1 MASGGND
8 RDAEDALYKLLQM
21 VASQIEL
28 LRARPTT
35 LGEAFSL
42 ARVTE
47 ARLEEEQS
55 TTSIAK
61 PNDLNPRVEVQDLE
75 KTTRHKPNKV
85 EAIKASGSILL
96 VESKYYAANQVGLI
110 FNQSNEATY
119 YERILEL
126 IAGQLCQYLYVQVF
140 YEGISYS
147 IQLVHFN
154 FPTRRLVLARK
165 ALAKSIVG
173 VRDNSAS
180 PFVPLGQ
187 LPLNSN

>member
-1 MASGGND
+1 MASGSND
-8 RDAEDALYKLLQM
+8 RDAEDALYKLLQ
-21 VASQIEL
+21 I
-28 LRARPTT
+28 
-35 LGEAFSL
+35 GDAFSL

-55 TTSIAK
+55 TISIAK
-61 PNDLNPRVEVQDLE
+61 PNDLNTRVKVQDLE

-110 FNQSNEATY
+110 FNQRA
-119 YERILEL
+119 RITLEGMPYPDTIRKSL
-126 IAGQLCQYLYVQVF
+126 F

-147 IQLVHFN
+147 IELVHFN
-154 FPTRRLVLARK
+154 FPTRRLVLDRK

-180 PFVPLGQ
+180 HFVPQGQ
-187 LPLNSN
+187 LPLNFGVHI